1 MSVNVRR
8 FILAIV
14 LTFSLVLAL
23 AACQRE
29 RPAPE
34 GEEGW
39 TVSPVAGPTLT
50 PGVVVPQPTLET
62 QATTVSVEG
71 IPAAT
76 PLPGTL
82 PTAVVPVAP
91 VETPAAVVVPG
102 GAIAAYTIQSG
113 DTLFSVALQFD
124 TDVET
129 LRSLNNL
136 SDDLLQ
142 VGQVLQVPAVVT
154 QVVPGTE
161 GSTAGATGTA
171 GTAAGTPAVQVVA
184 GVEYVV
190 QSGDTLSS
198 IGERFGVSWQDIA
211 ATNNIAAPTY
221 AIYRGQKLV
230 IPGAQAAPG
239 VPGGATGQ
247 IHTVQAGETLY
258 SIAVQYGVTV
268 QAIMEA
274 NNLANAN
281 LIYRGQ
287 ELAIP
292 AP

>member
-1 MSVNVRR
+1 MNVNVRR
-8 FILAIV
+8 SILAITLLV
-14 LTFSLVLAL
+14 SLALAL

-39 TVSPVAGPTLT
+39 SVSPVVEPTLT
-50 PGVVVPQPTLET
+50 PGVVVPQPTLAV
-62 QATTVSVEG
+62 QATTISVEG

-82 PTAVVPVAP
+82 PTAVVPVVTVEAP
-91 VETPAAVVVPG
+91 GQVVVPA
-102 GAIAAYTIQSG
+102 GAIAAYTVQDG
-113 DTLFSVALQFD
+113 DTLFSIALQFD

-142 VGQVLQVPAVVT
+142 VGQVLQVPAT
-154 QVVPGTE
+154 AAQVVPGTD
-161 GSTAGATGTA
+161 AGTA
-171 GTAAGTPAVQVVA
+171 GTATGSQPVQVVA

-190 QSGDTLSS
+190 QAGDTLSS
-198 IGERFGVSWQDIA
+198 IGERFGVEWQDIA
-211 ATNNIAAPTY
+211 ATNNIAAPAY

-230 IPGAQAAPG
+230 IPGVQAAPASEQ
-239 VPGGATGQ
+239 PAGGTGQ
-247 IHTVQAGETLY
+247 THTVQAGETLY

-287 ELAIP
+287 VLAIP

>member
-1 MSVNVRR
+1 
-8 FILAIV
+8 
-14 LTFSLVLAL
+14 
-23 AACQRE
+23 
-29 RPAPE
+29 
-34 GEEGW
+34 
-39 TVSPVAGPTLT
+39 
-50 PGVVVPQPTLET
+50 VVVPQPTLAV

-82 PTAVVPVAP
+82 PTAVVPAVTVEAP
-91 VETPAAVVVPG
+91 AQVVVPAG
-102 GAIAAYTIQSG
+102 TIAAYTVQDG
-113 DTLFSVALQFD
+113 DTLFSIALQFD

-142 VGQVLQVPAVVT
+142 VGQVLQVPAT
-154 QVVPGTE
+154 AAQVVPGTD
-161 GSTAGATGTA
+161 AGTA
-171 GTAAGTPAVQVVA
+171 GTATGSQPVQVVA

-198 IGERFGVSWQDIA
+198 IGERFGVEWQDIA
-211 ATNNIAAPTY
+211 ATNNIAAPAY

-230 IPGAQAAPG
+230 IPGAQTAPAPAG
-239 VPGGATGQ
+239 PAGGTGQ
-247 IHTVQAGETLY
+247 THTVQAGETLY

-268 QAIMEA
+268 QDIMEA

-287 ELAIP
+287 VLAIP